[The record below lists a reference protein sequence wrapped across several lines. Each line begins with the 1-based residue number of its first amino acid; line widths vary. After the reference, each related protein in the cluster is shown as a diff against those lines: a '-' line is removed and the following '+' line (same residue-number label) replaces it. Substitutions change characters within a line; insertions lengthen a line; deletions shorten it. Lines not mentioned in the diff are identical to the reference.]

1 MDGDPSQE
9 DRIRL
14 IGRLFLYTI
23 VTAGNQR
30 FVQYFSHGCLVVIGT
45 WLIAKSLL
53 LFTLILIHSCNHW
66 IFPNFKKAVT
76 SRTCWGRVVIGSL
89 VVYQTSGAGS
99 NPVASTTVLAY
110 AIRSIGSD
118 QENCNSFAGKSLE
131 KSGLFLFSTLA
142 YRATFLL

>member
-1 MDGDPSQE
+1 M
-9 DRIRL
+9 
-14 IGRLFLYTI
+14 
-23 VTAGNQR
+23 
-30 FVQYFSHGCLVVIGT
+30 QYFSHGCLVVIGT

-99 NPVASTTVLAY
+99 NPVASTTVLTVSA
-110 AIRSIGSD
+110 RSIGND
-118 QENCNSFAGKSLE
+118 QKGCSSFAWEGLE
-131 KSGLFLFSTLA
+131 RSGPFPILMIYGATLVYLIDA
-142 YRATFLL
+142 